1 MAEGSPRRVF
11 AGWRGLGLFWVVV
24 LLLLGGGGL
33 WLDNLGPPGP
43 REATVAEAAPSPEPA
58 PAPAQA
64 APEAPPAPAPAPVAE
79 TPTSPAGSPEPPPAS
94 QPPAQAEAPAP
105 AAPDQPTPV
114 AAVPTQT
121 PDAPVPPP
129 LDVPVVAPEFP
140 TARPIPAPDPALLE
154 QGRFG
159 ALPRV
164 GADGRT
170 SIRAYGGQFDRQ
182 DTRPRIGIIVAD
194 IGISNAQTEDAI
206 RRLPPAV
213 TFAISP
219 YAPRAAQVAERL
231 RAKGS
236 ETLIGLPMEP
246 AGYPLNDPGNRA
258 LLTGR
263 SSTENMANLE
273 WVLSRFPGYV
283 GAIGVVGG
291 MRGER
296 FAAMEQSYFALQESL
311 RNRGLLF
318 VDARPGVAGPA
329 RAWGRSVDVILDEP
343 ATRTEIERRLGEL
356 ETIAKARGSA
366 LGLAHAATPVVV
378 DRLVAWAVGL
388 ERRGVVLAPI
398 SVLIRRPP
406 ETAENRTQ

>member
-24 LLLLGGGGL
+24 VLLLGGGGL
-33 WLDNLGPPGP
+33 WLDNLGPPEP
-43 REATVAEAAPSPEPA
+43 REATVAEAAPAPVPA
-58 PAPAQA
+58 PAAVAQ
-64 APEAPPAPAPAPVAE
+64 
-79 TPTSPAGSPEPPPAS
+79 TPTSPAASPEPSLAS
-94 QPPAQAEAPAP
+94 QPPAEAEAPAP
-105 AAPDQPTPV
+105 AAPDQPPAVV
-114 AAVPTQT
+114 AAPAQT

-194 IGISNAQTEDAI
+194 IGISNAQTEDAL

-213 TFAISP
+213 SFAISP

-231 RAKGS
+231 RAKGA

-263 SSTENMANLE
+263 SSAENMANLE

-296 FAAMEQSYFALQESL
+296 FAAMEQSYLALQESL

-318 VDARPGVAGPA
+318 VDARPGVAGPG
-329 RAWGRSVDVILDEP
+329 RAWGRAVDVILDEP

-356 ETIAKARGSA
+356 EAIAKARGSA

-378 DRLVAWAVGL
+378 DRLVAWAAAL
-388 ERRGVVLAPI
+388 EGRGVVLAPI

>member
-1 MAEGSPRRVF
+1 MAEGLSRRVF
-11 AGWRGLGLFWVVV
+11 AGWRGLGLFWVLV

-33 WLDNLGPPGP
+33 WLDQLGPPER
-43 REATVAEAAPSPEPA
+43 RETLAEAPA
-58 PAPAQA
+58 T
-64 APEAPPAPAPAPVAE
+64 PEAAATPPAPAPAAE
-79 TPTSPAGSPEPPPAS
+79 TPTPTATAPEPAAAPP
-94 QPPAQAEAPAP
+94 PPGQAEAPAP
-105 AAPDQPTPV
+105 GAPDQPGPIAE
-114 AAVPTQT
+114 AAAQT
-121 PDAPVPPP
+121 PAAPAPPP
-129 LDVPVVAPEFP
+129 LDLTVAAPDFP
-140 TARPIPAPDPALLE
+140 PARPIAAPDPALLE

-159 ALPRV
+159 TLPRV

-236 ETLIGLPMEP
+236 ETLIGLPLEP

-263 SSTENMANLE
+263 SSAENIANLE

-329 RAWGRSVDVILDEP
+329 RAWGRAVDVILDEP

-356 ETIAKARGSA
+356 EAIAKARGSA
-366 LGLAHAATPVVV
+366 LGLANAATPVVV

-388 ERRGVVLAPI
+388 DRRGVVLAPV

>member
-1 MAEGSPRRVF
+1 MAEGLPRRVF
-11 AGWRGLGLFWVVV
+11 AGWRGLGLFWLLV
-24 LLLLGGGGL
+24 LLLVGGGAL
-33 WLDNLGPPGP
+33 WLDRLGPPEP
-43 REATVAEAAPSPEPA
+43 REETVAEAAQAPDVPA
-58 PAPAQA
+58 PAPAATEPATPPAPVVETPAPAAA
-64 APEAPPAPAPAPVAE
+64 APEPVPAPV
-79 TPTSPAGSPEPPPAS
+79 PARA
-94 QPPAQAEAPAP
+94 AAPAP
-105 AAPDQPTPV
+105 AASDQPTP
-114 AAVPTQT
+114 AAEAASQT
-121 PDAPVPPP
+121 PAAPAPPP
-129 LDVPVVAPEFP
+129 LDVPVMAPDFP
-140 TARPIPAPDPALLE
+140 AARPIPAPDPALLE

-170 SIRAYGGQFDRQ
+170 SIRAYAGQFDRQ
-182 DTRPRIGIIVAD
+182 DTRPRVGIIVAD

-231 RAKGS
+231 RAKGA
-236 ETLIGLPMEP
+236 ETLIGLPLEP

-263 SSTENMANLE
+263 SAPENMANLE

-296 FAAMEQSYFALQESL
+296 FAAMEQSYLALQESL

-318 VDARPGVAGPA
+318 VDARPGVAGPG

-356 ETIAKARGSA
+356 EVIAKARGSA

-378 DRLVAWAVGL
+378 DRLVAWAAGL
-388 ERRGVVLAPI
+388 ERRGMLLAPV

-406 ETAENRTQ
+406 EAAETRTQ

>member
-1 MAEGSPRRVF
+1 MAEGLPRRVF
-11 AGWRGLGLFWVVV
+11 AGWRGLGLFWVLV

-33 WLDNLGPPGP
+33 WLDNLGPPDP
-43 REATVAEAAPSPEPA
+43 RQATVAEAAPSPAPA
-58 PAPAQA
+58 PIPAPAQA
-64 APEAPPAPAPAPVAE
+64 EPPPAPAPVPVAE
-79 TPTSPAGSPEPPPAS
+79 TPAPPAATPEASPPPPSA
-94 QPPAQAEAPAP
+94 AQGEAPAP
-105 AAPDQPTPV
+105 AAPDQHAPV
-114 AAVPTQT
+114 AEAPAQT
-121 PDAPVPPP
+121 PDAPAPPP
-129 LDVPVVAPEFP
+129 LDVPVAAPEFP
-140 TARPIPAPDPALLE
+140 AARPIPAPDTALLE

-170 SIRAYGGQFDRQ
+170 SIRAYAGQFDRQ
-182 DTRPRIGIIVAD
+182 DSRPRIGIIVAD

-231 RAKGS
+231 RAKGA
-236 ETLIGLPMEP
+236 ETLIGLPLEP

-263 SSTENMANLE
+263 SAPENMANLE

-296 FAAMEQSYFALQESL
+296 FAAMEQSYLALQESL

-378 DRLVAWAVGL
+378 DRLVAWAAGL
-388 ERRGVVLAPI
+388 ERRAVVLAPV

-406 ETAENRTQ
+406 ETAETRTQ